1 MSRQKFIDFK
11 AGQLADV
18 CRERG
23 IPLTVQRRAI
33 METLAGRSDHPSA
46 EQVHDAVK
54 MRLPGM
60 SLTTV
65 YRVLEAFVQIGLVRK
80 IDDPGAK
87 GRFDADASRHH
98 HARCVSCGRIV
109 DIGDDALPPID
120 LPMAQVE
127 EFTLVDYT
135 INYLGY
141 CRRCR

>member
-1 MSRQKFIDFK
+1 MPRLKFIADK
-11 AGQLADV
+11 TSQLAEV

-23 IPLTVQRRAI
+23 IPLTVQRRTI
-33 METLAGRSDHPSA
+33 MEVLAGRDDHPFA
-46 EQVHDAVK
+46 EQVHAAVK
-54 MRLPGM
+54 ERIPGV

-65 YRVLEAFVQIGLVRK
+65 YRVLEAFVQLGLAKK

-109 DIGDDALPPID
+109 DIGPDALPRID

-127 EFTLVDYT
+127 DFHLFDYS
-135 INYLGY
+135 INYLGF